1 MITVRGTIL
10 IIALLVLA
18 AIIIIA
24 LFVIVATVF
33 KDWFKV
39 PMNTPAK
46 RDYVFDS
53 IYTLGYHYL
62 KEKVKLTQVQMGLRL
77 MHDIHRSKMRRR
89 KFWEKYKISGIRVL
103 DNRLVKIMKE
113 LDASDLNKGIVLGL
127 FAKYLRDSKYFSII
141 IPRHTEY
148 EDKLNSYIDLLV
160 FQLFHTQTLL
170 DNPDLSIADLVLLK
184 EEFKIDEVPVII
196 AAIKQYVE
204 SRL

>member
-1 MITVRGTIL
+1 MNTVIGAIL
-10 IIALLVLA
+10 IIALFSLA
-18 AIIIIA
+18 VIIIVA
-24 LFVIVATVF
+24 LFVIAATIF

-39 PMNTPAK
+39 PMSTPAK

-77 MHDIHRSKMRRR
+77 IHDIHRSKIRRR
-89 KFWEKYKISGIRVL
+89 QFWEKYKINGIGVL
-103 DNRLVKIMKE
+103 DKRLVKIMAD

-148 EDKLNSYIDLLV
+148 EDKLNSYIDFLAS
-160 FQLFHTQTLL
+160 FLFHTQKLL
-170 DNPDLSIADLVLLK
+170 DNPNLSLAELVILK
-184 EEFKIDEVPVII
+184 EEFKIDEVPVIV
-196 AAIKQYVE
+196 AAIKQYID